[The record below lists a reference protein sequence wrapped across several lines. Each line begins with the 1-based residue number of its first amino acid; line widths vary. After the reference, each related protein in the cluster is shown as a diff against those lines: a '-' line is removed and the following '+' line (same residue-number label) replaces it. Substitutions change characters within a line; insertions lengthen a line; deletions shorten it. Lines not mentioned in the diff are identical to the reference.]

1 MTNSLNKHGDTD
13 RMVSRKIEDL
23 SSEDLS
29 YLEKLLGEKLAAE
42 IDADSIWK
50 AKNHYERKSD
60 HKKRLLRLMDAIRS
74 QKRLTKVAH
83 W

>member
-1 MTNSLNKHGDTD
+1 
-13 RMVSRKIEDL
+13 MVSRKIEDL

-42 IDADSIWK
+42 IDADSLWK